1 MNVVLPEKNRIKK
14 KQLFIY
20 ISIIIICIISVIIA
34 FYVQFYTRIDIAKFI
49 GISQK
54 DGLGSKTEE
63 QQQTIKSEFNTI
75 FNNTITNDND
85 TNNSKKEE
93 ADKKIVYTKYEKKE
107 TKLNSYDLEVHIPHI
122 NISGEVVEKYNQE
135 IENIFVDMAKKV
147 LQSENNNVIYTVEY
161 VANIQ
166 DDILSV
172 MIKSN
177 LKEGSKA
184 QKVIIQTYNYDLRN
198 NKEITLAEV
207 LKIEQLNENDVQNK
221 IKADIQTEQKK
232 AQDLKSLGYNIY
244 SRDINSDI
252 YSIEKSTE
260 FYFTGN
266 ILYVIYAYG
275 NQMATSEMDIVVLWF
290 WGRSKKSFYININKK
305 KKATLSGFFQV
316 HLRELH
322 SITLYLIINGKNLI

>member
-184 QKVIIQTYNYDLRN
+184 QKVIIQTYNYDIIN

-207 LKIEQLNENDVQNK
+207 LKIEQLNENDVQNR
-221 IKADIQTEQKK
+221 IKTDIQTEQKK

-275 NQMATSEMDIVVLWF
+275 NQMATSEMDIVVL
-290 WGRSKKSFYININKK
+290 
-305 KKATLSGFFQV
+305 
-316 HLRELH
+316 
-322 SITLYLIINGKNLI
+322 

>member
-184 QKVIIQTYNYDLRN
+184 QKVIIQTYNYDIRN

-275 NQMATSEMDIVVLWF
+275 NQMATSEMDIVVL
-290 WGRSKKSFYININKK
+290 
-305 KKATLSGFFQV
+305 
-316 HLRELH
+316 
-322 SITLYLIINGKNLI
+322 

>member
-1 MNVVLPEKNRIKK
+1 MNVVLPEKNIIKK

-54 DGLGSKTEE
+54 AGLGSKTEE

-275 NQMATSEMDIVVLWF
+275 NQMATSEMDIVVL
-290 WGRSKKSFYININKK
+290 
-305 KKATLSGFFQV
+305 
-316 HLRELH
+316 
-322 SITLYLIINGKNLI
+322 

>member
-1 MNVVLPEKNRIKK
+1 MKVVLPEKNRIKK
-14 KQLFIY
+14 RQLFIY

-266 ILYVIYAYG
+266 TLYIIYAYG
-275 NQMATSEMDIVVLWF
+275 NQMATSEMDIVIL
-290 WGRSKKSFYININKK
+290 
-305 KKATLSGFFQV
+305 
-316 HLRELH
+316 
-322 SITLYLIINGKNLI
+322 

>member
-14 KQLFIY
+14 RQLFIY

-54 DGLGSKTEE
+54 DGLDSKTEE

-184 QKVIIQTYNYDLRN
+184 QKVIIQTYNYDIRN

-266 ILYVIYAYG
+266 TLYIIYAYG
-275 NQMATSEMDIVVLWF
+275 NQMATSEMDIVIL
-290 WGRSKKSFYININKK
+290 
-305 KKATLSGFFQV
+305 
-316 HLRELH
+316 
-322 SITLYLIINGKNLI
+322 

>member
-54 DGLGSKTEE
+54 AGLGSKTEE

-122 NISGEVVEKYNQE
+122 NISGEVVGKYNQE

-184 QKVIIQTYNYDLRN
+184 QKVIIQTYNYDIRN

-207 LKIEQLNENDVQNK
+207 LKIEQLNENDVQNR
-221 IKADIQTEQKK
+221 IKTDIQTEQKK

-275 NQMATSEMDIVVLWF
+275 NQMATSEMDIVVL
-290 WGRSKKSFYININKK
+290 
-305 KKATLSGFFQV
+305 
-316 HLRELH
+316 
-322 SITLYLIINGKNLI
+322 

>member
-14 KQLFIY
+14 RQLFIY

-166 DDILSV
+166 DGILSV

-266 ILYVIYAYG
+266 TLYIIYAYG
-275 NQMATSEMDIVVLWF
+275 NQMATSEMDIVILWF
-290 WGRSKKSFYININKK
+290 WGDFGVGAKSHFI
-305 KKATLSGFFQV
+305 
-316 HLRELH
+316 
-322 SITLYLIINGKNLI
+322 

>member
-14 KQLFIY
+14 RQLVIY

-184 QKVIIQTYNYDLRN
+184 QKVIIQTYNYDIRN

-266 ILYVIYAYG
+266 TLYIIYAYG
-275 NQMATSEMDIVVLWF
+275 NQMATSEMDIVIL
-290 WGRSKKSFYININKK
+290 
-305 KKATLSGFFQV
+305 
-316 HLRELH
+316 
-322 SITLYLIINGKNLI
+322 

>member
-14 KQLFIY
+14 RQLVIY

-266 ILYVIYAYG
+266 TLYIIYAYG
-275 NQMATSEMDIVVLWF
+275 NQMATSEMDIVIL
-290 WGRSKKSFYININKK
+290 
-305 KKATLSGFFQV
+305 
-316 HLRELH
+316 
-322 SITLYLIINGKNLI
+322 

>member
-54 DGLGSKTEE
+54 AGLGSKTEE

-244 SRDINSDI
+244 SSDI

-275 NQMATSEMDIVVLWF
+275 NQMATSEMDIVIL
-290 WGRSKKSFYININKK
+290 
-305 KKATLSGFFQV
+305 
-316 HLRELH
+316 
-322 SITLYLIINGKNLI
+322 

>member
-14 KQLFIY
+14 RQLFIY

-34 FYVQFYTRIDIAKFI
+34 FYVQFYTRINIAKFI

-93 ADKKIVYTKYEKKE
+93 EDKKIVYTKYEKKE

-221 IKADIQTEQKK
+221 IKADIQAEQKK

-275 NQMATSEMDIVVLWF
+275 NQMATSEMDIVIL
-290 WGRSKKSFYININKK
+290 
-305 KKATLSGFFQV
+305 
-316 HLRELH
+316 
-322 SITLYLIINGKNLI
+322 

>member
-14 KQLFIY
+14 RQLFIY

-184 QKVIIQTYNYDLRN
+184 QKVIIQTYNYDIRN

-207 LKIEQLNENDVQNK
+207 LKIEQLNENDVQNR
-221 IKADIQTEQKK
+221 IKTDIQTEQKK

-266 ILYVIYAYG
+266 TLYIIYAYG
-275 NQMATSEMDIVVLWF
+275 NQMATSEMDIVVL
-290 WGRSKKSFYININKK
+290 
-305 KKATLSGFFQV
+305 
-316 HLRELH
+316 
-322 SITLYLIINGKNLI
+322 